1 MKRYNLSEIFKNAHR
16 NYKYSGKKQGKTFG
30 ECLKSFTECSQYR
43 AECYRL
49 KAENEKLKIELSNSL
64 KVSRSSRNQVEHFD
78 YAGRMGAN

>member
-1 MKRYNLSEIFKNAHR
+1 MIEVEISQYLAM
-16 NYKYSGKKQGKTFG
+16 
-30 ECLKSFTECSQYR
+30 LKSFTECSQYR

-78 YAGRMGAN
+78 YAIRMGAN